1 MAQSASAGTA
11 LIQWDASAPPV
22 IRGVSV
28 DVFMSLDRL
37 SVETSS
43 RNRVS
48 MNSEHPPVNGVS
60 DGSDEWVCQMC
71 RQLEQLQR

>member
-37 SVETSS
+37 LVETSS

-60 DGSDEWVCQMC
+60 DEWVCQMC
-71 RQLEQLQR
+71 RQLEQLQ